1 MTLAGNPKKVAEEI
15 KEKNFVE
22 TKKLV
27 DDAYSASLKLLN
39 ESYQAALN
47 EFKKGLNDKSQEL
60 NESLKSVEA
69 SLQLELRKAVSEK
82 RNKYIDDVFNNAIN
96 EIKKEKSKDWYINFM
111 KKVISIISS
120 EADSYNGLIVYTSE
134 DDKDLVKKLT
144 SQFKNIEVSQE
155 NANIIGGVIAT
166 NKDGTIKLDFSIDQ
180 IIKENEVF
188 LKGIA
193 SEKLF
198 GGK

>member
-1 MTLAGNPKKVAEEI
+1 MALTGNPKKVAEEI
-15 KEKNFVE
+15 SEKNFGE

-27 DDAYSASLKLLN
+27 DDAYGASLKLLT
-39 ESYQAALN
+39 ESYQIAVN
-47 EFKKGLNDKSQEL
+47 EFKKGLNEKAQEL

-69 SLQLELRKAVSEK
+69 SLQLDARKKISEK
-82 RNKYIDDVFNNAIN
+82 RNEFVDKVFNEAVNK
-96 EIKKEKSKDWYINFM
+96 IKSEKNKEWYINFM
-111 KKVISIISS
+111 KKVISSVAAES
-120 EADSYNGLIVYTSE
+120 ENYNGLVIYASK
-134 DDKDLVKKLT
+134 DDRELVKKLA
-144 SQFKNIEVSQE
+144 SQYKGIEISNEDV
-155 NANIIGGVIAT
+155 NIIGGIIAV
-166 NKDGTIKLDFSIDQ
+166 NKEGTIKLDYSIDQ